1 MGTILLVEDDD
12 ATRYATARHLTRAGF
27 VVIAVPST
35 LQALVKVNAGRS
47 VDAFVID
54 LGMTAG
60 DVPGLLFGLMM
71 HRRLPAAPKLFVTDF
86 PDLIAGSRV
95 ARPSARQADRSRPT
109 HGRNPRVCLQR
120 PVAVTIVGIRC
131 HRSARV
137 AGRQTRAN

>member
-12 ATRYATARHLTRAGF
+12 ASRYATARHLTRAGF

-35 LQALVKVNAGRS
+35 LQALVKVNSGRG

-71 HRRLPAAPKLFVTDF
+71 HRRMPAAPKLFVTGF
-86 PDLIAGSRV
+86 PDLVGGRV
-95 ARPSARQADRSRPT
+95 LPGKVLFKPIDLDELTAE
-109 HGRNPRVCLQR
+109 
-120 PVAVTIVGIRC
+120 IRA
-131 HRSARV
+131 SV
-137 AGRQTRAN
+137 SSVQLP

>member
-12 ATRYATARHLTRAGF
+12 ATRYATTRHLTRAGF
-27 VVIAVPST
+27 AVIAVPST

-71 HRRLPAAPKLFVTDF
+71 HRRLPAPPKLFVTDF
-86 PDLIAGSRV
+86 PDLIGGHVLPGKVLFKPLDLDQLTAEIRAS
-95 ARPSARQADRSRPT
+95 
-109 HGRNPRVCLQR
+109 CQR
-120 PVAVTIVGIRC
+120 G
-131 HRSARV
+131 
-137 AGRQTRAN
+137 